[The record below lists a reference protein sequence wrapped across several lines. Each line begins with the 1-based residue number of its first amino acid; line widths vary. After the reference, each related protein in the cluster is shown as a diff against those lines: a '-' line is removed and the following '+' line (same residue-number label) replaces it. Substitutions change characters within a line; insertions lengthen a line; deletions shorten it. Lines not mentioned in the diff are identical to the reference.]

1 MHPQMGSHG
10 AEGVSLNWAPV
21 RLAAHRSQPRC
32 SMPDLDPRIAT
43 LDGIARELALEAG
56 YDAALRLMLHFGGQ
70 RHYIPDKIRRSSQ
83 FWQKLGPDIARVLP
97 LCAARLG
104 GSNGRQNEVDIPTG
118 SRLDRA
124 MRKTAIANFRGSKN
138 QAAAAFHVS
147 RRTVQ
152 RYRSKAREPT
162 LFDLPK

>member
-1 MHPQMGSHG
+1 
-10 AEGVSLNWAPV
+10 
-21 RLAAHRSQPRC
+21 
-32 SMPDLDPRIAT
+32 MPELDPRIAS
-43 LDGIARELALEAG
+43 LDGIAREVALEAG
-56 YDAALRLMLHFGGQ
+56 YDAAIRLMLHFGGQ
-70 RHYIPDKIRRSSQ
+70 RHYIPDKIRRSSP
-83 FWQKLGPDIARVLP
+83 FWKKLGPEIARVLP

-118 SRLDRA
+118 SRLERA
-124 MRKTAIANFRGSKN
+124 MRKAAIADFGGSKN

-152 RYRSKAREPT
+152 RYRAKAREPS